1 MHLPTLAEHE
11 IIMTLV
17 ALALLLAGAYL
28 LGTLFERL
36 KAPRV
41 VGEILGGL
49 LFGGTFLAH
58 FFPGAMNAVFAAYP
72 EEGKVLNIFYQ
83 LGLIFLMFLSGYNT
97 KIEVDRKNSRLI
109 TFLFIGATVLPMAGA
124 CPFIRVFRDAYIGT
138 IGNDVSFALVFTI
151 GVAITS
157 IPVISKIFFDMGIM
171 NTRFSNTVLTAST
184 LQDLLLWI
192 LLNAA
197 TRIATTGEVRFWE
210 MVVVVAITLGLFV
223 VVKLVSDHAKTLK
236 VNLKPI
242 NFYSVSFVILLL
254 VCAGLYTVGIN
265 IMYAAFLT
273 GYVVKAIAGVDDN
286 VQGLMDN
293 LGNFAFSF
301 FIPIYFALVGIQL
314 NLLNNFSWLR
324 FLAFFAIAFT
334 LEAVGTLIMVQFTDL
349 NRASKLN
356 FAVTMNARGGP
367 GIVLATVAYSYN
379 IISLEFFTVLIL
391 TTMLSSL
398 IAGYWLRVQQKKDP
412 DIFMNLTKAP
422 KEAVAEVSASN
433 GSDGSNDPGDANE

>member
-1 MHLPTLAEHE
+1 MHLTTLNESE

-17 ALALLLAGAYL
+17 ALALLLGGAYL
-28 LGTLFERL
+28 VGTLFEKL

-49 LFGGTFLAH
+49 LFGGTCLAH
-58 FFPGAMNAVFAAYP
+58 FFPNGMAAVFQAYP

-97 KIEVDRKNSRLI
+97 KIEVDKKNSKLI

-124 CPFIRVFRDAYIGT
+124 VPFIKVFQRAYIGT
-138 IGNDVSFALVFTI
+138 NANPVSFALVFTI

-171 NTRFSNTVLTAST
+171 NTRFSNTVLTAAT

-197 TRIATTGEVRFWE
+197 TRIATTGEVKFWE
-210 MVVVVAITLGLFV
+210 MVVVVAVTLGLFV

-236 VNLKPI
+236 VSLKPI
-242 NFYSVSFVILLL
+242 NFYSVSFVCLLL
-254 VCAGLYTVGIN
+254 VCAGLYKFGIN

-273 GYVVKAIAGVDDN
+273 GYVVKAVAGVDDN
-286 VQGLMDN
+286 TRALMDN

-314 NLLNNFSWLR
+314 NLLNGFSWWR
-324 FLAFFAIAFT
+324 FLLFFLIAFS
-334 LEAVGTLIMVQFTDL
+334 LEAIGTLLMVQFTDL
-349 NRASKLN
+349 NRQSKVN

-367 GIVLATVAYSYN
+367 GIVLATVAYSYD

-398 IAGYWLRVQQKKDP
+398 IAGYWLRNQQKKDP
-412 DIFMNLTKAP
+412 DIFMNLS
-422 KEAVAEVSASN
+422 KE
-433 GSDGSNDPGDANE
+433 